1 MSSKRRNDEDEGND
15 ESGRQPPKKIAAIA
29 ASGAAPARASP
40 ARSVAA
46 SATSAASAASAASGA
61 GDAAASVAG
70 AGAGASNVHNPDD
83 CDNILRYSINTLKT
97 IGCTPLVI
105 GYDVS
110 VVPPARITAKYVESA
125 ATAEFM
131 ATEGRVY
138 HALSNQPHPHMPR
151 IRCCLRASDGKQRS
165 YVISDAYF
173 GDMQS
178 CMRARQY
185 SPFPE
190 VQALGLFSQLVDALV
205 YCHSNRIV
213 LRDMKLGKVMF
224 SDANHTSIV
233 IADLTN
239 AIIMP
244 ASVNVVYDQQGSP
257 AYVAPEILTGR
268 PYDPFKAD
276 IWSLGVMFYV
286 LLFGIYPFRDARPA
300 VLFQKI
306 TNGTIEFPPESTVPI
321 NTKKLVLCMLS
332 RNPALRPSIAE
343 IRQSLVISGNEP
355 GGAMQVSVVL
365 SGAMNSM
372 ISMSAASAV
381 SSGSAAGAGAA
392 GAGAGAAAV
401 TPVMPVVAVAARPPV
416 TPDEPQDECVV
427 PVYIP

>member
-1 MSSKRRNDEDEGND
+1 
-15 ESGRQPPKKIAAIA
+15 
-29 ASGAAPARASP
+29 
-40 ARSVAA
+40 
-46 SATSAASAASAASGA
+46 
-61 GDAAASVAG
+61 
-70 AGAGASNVHNPDD
+70 
-83 CDNILRYSINTLKT
+83 
-97 IGCTPLVI
+97 
-105 GYDVS
+105 
-110 VVPPARITAKYVESA
+110 
-125 ATAEFM
+125 
-131 ATEGRVY
+131 
-138 HALSNQPHPHMPR
+138 
-151 IRCCLRASDGKQRS
+151 
-165 YVISDAYF
+165 
-173 GDMQS
+173 
-178 CMRARQY
+178 
-185 SPFPE
+185 
-190 VQALGLFSQLVDALV
+190 
-205 YCHSNRIV
+205 
-213 LRDMKLGKVMF
+213 MF

-257 AYVAPEILTGR
+257 AYVAPEILSGR

-300 VLFQKI
+300 VLFKKI
-306 TNGTIEFPPESTVPI
+306 TTGPIEFPPESTVPI

-381 SSGSAAGAGAA
+381 SSGDGAGAA
-392 GAGAGAAAV
+392 CAAAGAAV
-401 TPVMPVVAVAARPPV
+401 TTVMPVVAVAARPPV
-416 TPDEPQDECVV
+416 TPDEPQDEGVV